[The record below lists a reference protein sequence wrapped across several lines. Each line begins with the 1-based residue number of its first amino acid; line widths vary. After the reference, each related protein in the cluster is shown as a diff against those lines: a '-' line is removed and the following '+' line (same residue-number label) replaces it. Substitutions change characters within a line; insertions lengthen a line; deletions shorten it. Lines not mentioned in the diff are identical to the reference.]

1 VVTGRGIRR
10 ILIPLL
16 LSIIALV
23 ALVVQ
28 GNALPPGIPSAT
40 AAQTQLNELRIAAD
54 GSMTGY
60 ARDKFPTWIN
70 IEGNCDTREEVL
82 KRDGVSIA
90 VGTNCQP
97 TAGHWV
103 SPYNGAT
110 ITVSSKVQIDHIV
123 PLGDAWRTGA
133 SSWTTAQRQAFAND
147 LTDPQLLA
155 VDASDNES
163 KGDRSPDQWMPPS
176 EAFWCTYAKM
186 YTHIKFVFGLTATSA
201 ERSALSSMLGTC

>member
-1 VVTGRGIRR
+1 MITIAA
-10 ILIPLL
+10 LIGLT
-16 LSIIALV
+16 
-23 ALVVQ
+23 VQ
-28 GNALPPGIPSAT
+28 ANALPPGIPSAT
-40 AAQTQLNELRIAAD
+40 AARTQLGELTVHAD

-70 IEGNCDTREEVL
+70 IEGNCDAREEVL
-82 KRDGVSIA
+82 KRDGVGIT

-103 SPYNGAT
+103 SPYNGVT

-147 LTDPQLLA
+147 LSDPQLLA

-186 YTHIKFVFGLTATSA
+186 YTHIKFVFGLTVTSA
-201 ERSALSSMLGTC
+201 ERSALSSMLATC

>member
-1 VVTGRGIRR
+1 MLTGRGIRR
-10 ILIPLL
+10 LLVPLL
-16 LSIIALV
+16 LSVV
-23 ALVVQ
+23 ALVGLVVQ
-28 GNALPPGIPSAT
+28 ANALPPGIPSAT
-40 AAQTQLNELRIAAD
+40 AALTQLNELTVAAD

-60 ARDKFPTWIN
+60 SRDKFPTWIT
-70 IEGNCDTREEVL
+70 IEGTCDTREEVL
-82 KRDGVSIA
+82 RRDGVGIT

-103 SPYNGAT
+103 SPYNGTT

-133 SSWTTAQRQAFAND
+133 SSWTTARRQAFAND
-147 LTDPQLLA
+147 LSDPQLLA

-176 EAFWCTYAKM
+176 EAFWCTYSKM
-186 YTHIKFVFGLTATSA
+186 YTHIKFVFGLTVTAA
-201 ERSALSSMLGTC
+201 ERSALADMLGTC